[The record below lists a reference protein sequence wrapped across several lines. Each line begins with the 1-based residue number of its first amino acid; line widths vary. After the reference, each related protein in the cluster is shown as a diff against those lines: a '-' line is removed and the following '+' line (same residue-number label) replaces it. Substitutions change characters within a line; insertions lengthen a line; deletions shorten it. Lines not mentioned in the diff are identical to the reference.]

1 MEQFQET
8 DAVERKLM
16 AATFFYAIVMLAAFA
31 IGMYG
36 LFSLF
41 WLAVSAA
48 ERNLQAVGLFL

>member
-1 MEQFQET
+1 MKHFEEIEV
-8 DAVERKLM
+8 VERKLM
-16 AATFFYAIVMLAAFA
+16 AATFFYAVVMLAAFG

-48 ERNLQAVGLFL
+48 ERNLQAVSWIF